1 MDRIREYKNWHIV
14 IWFMLFISVFVI
26 FGCGTADDEKPDQML
41 TDSETLDETSTTA
54 ESTTVH
60 ENTTKQVELIAL
72 KVTIDATNAEEW
84 TYFSFETGD
93 VVEIEDA
100 INSEKWDIGFQRTKV
115 KLNGGISGPGM
126 GSAIMLTDTTF
137 EEVTVA
143 STDGYNSDSEAT
155 LAIVAQSEKGW
166 YIYTG
171 PPTHWVLPLEDRVFV
186 IKAAD
191 GTYAKMRFLGYY
203 KDNENKVDSGY
214 VTFEYVHQPDG
225 SRNL

>member
-26 FGCGTADDEKPDQML
+26 FGCGTGDDEKPDQML
-41 TDSETLDETSTTA
+41 TDTETLDETSPTT

-60 ENTTKQVELIAL
+60 ENTTEQVELIAQ
-72 KVTIDATNAEEW
+72 KITIDATNAEEW
-84 TYFSFETGD
+84 TYFSFKTGN

-100 INSEKWDIGFQRTKV
+100 INSEEWDLGFQRTKV

-126 GSAIMLTDTTF
+126 GSAIKLTDTTF

-143 STDGYNSDSEAT
+143 SADGYMSDSEET
-155 LAIVAQSEKGW
+155 LAIAAQSEMGW

-191 GTYAKMRFLGYY
+191 GTYAKMHFLGYY
-203 KDNENKVDSGY
+203 KDNENKVDSGH

-225 SRNL
+225 SRNF